1 MRAPNNFI
9 MKKILLLGAALFQAH
24 LVAQPAPK
32 PAPKPV
38 DLTNK
43 DEGHIIRLQG
53 VPLETILEIYGTLT
67 GKTILASLNLPKLA
81 FDLYTLSPLT
91 KEETIHFLESVL
103 EQNAVAIIPQ
113 GNKVMK
119 AMPSNETVKS
129 AVVPIEVKREK
140 LADTLGYVMV
150 KVKIENVLPRQM
162 IGILTPFSSKPNAVI
177 ALDDSLLLRDRTL
190 NVKRMMEVIDDIDIK
205 PVTFQEQISL
215 KNRSPEEV
223 CLIMQKLTAGLNSP
237 WPSSMTFLP
246 LNQAKALIVVAPLKS
261 ELARAKSII
270 NKLDQPKN
278 YEPTQP

>member
-1 MRAPNNFI
+1 
-9 MKKILLLGAALFQAH
+9 MKKLFFLGLALFGAH

-32 PAPKPV
+32 TVGPESPPA
-38 DLTNK
+38 NK
-43 DEGHIIRLQG
+43 GEDQIIRLKG
-53 VPLETILEIYGTLT
+53 APLETILEIYGTLT
-67 GKTILASLNLPKLA
+67 GKTILASLNLPKLS
-81 FDLYTLSPLT
+81 FDLNTLSPLT
-91 KEETIHFLESVL
+91 KEETVHFLESVL

-119 AMPSNETVKS
+119 AMPSDETVKS

-140 LADTLGYVMV
+140 LADTLGYVVV
-150 KVKIENVLPRQM
+150 KVKVENVLPRQM

-205 PVTFQEQISL
+205 PVAFEEKIPL

-246 LNQAKALIVVAPLKS
+246 LNKAKALIVVAPLKS

-278 YEPTQP
+278 SEPTQP